1 MLKPLDRRVLIEPIV
16 EKEKKYGTL
25 VVANMSEEK
34 PTLGTAKAVGPNVTN
49 IKTGD
54 VVVYGRYAGTVITI
68 GWDDYLL
75 VEESDILGIWKD
87 DK

>member
-1 MLKPLDRRVLIEPIV
+1 MLKPLGSRVLVEPIV

-34 PTLGTAKAVGPNVTN
+34 PTLGTAKAIGPFVANVKAGN
-49 IKTGD
+49 

-75 VEESDILGIWKD
+75 IDESDILGIWED